1 LSSDPQFEH
10 IYKKFHPSL
19 MSFAVYLTR
28 NKSVASELVNDVFLA
43 IWHKRDEFTFDDELK
58 PYIFQAL
65 KNKCFNYNRKKQLST
80 VELLKSD
87 KKSDYNA
94 DTPTIVRE
102 TKQQLDAILNS
113 LPPKCKQIFMMSRI
127 DEMKN
132 KDIADLLDISIKTV
146 ENQMTKALK
155 IFKENFKTT

>member
-1 LSSDPQFEH
+1 
-10 IYKKFHPSL
+10 
-19 MSFAVYLTR
+19 
-28 NKSVASELVNDVFLA
+28 
-43 IWHKRDEFTFDDELK
+43 
-58 PYIFQAL
+58 
-65 KNKCFNYNRKKQLST
+65 

-87 KKSDYNA
+87 KKSEYNA